1 MSTRNTLIEDNVRLL
16 EQGVALLSELPG
28 DLYPKPE
35 PSVASSGIGSH
46 VRHVIDYYRRMLAGV
61 ESGRLDYD
69 QREREERIERELEYG
84 CDRLRET
91 IRALDGLRREVPAVE
106 VPRLPA
112 AEVPRLMVKMDA
124 IDTTGRP
131 APWSTSSIERELQFV
146 MSHTVHHFAL
156 IAVILRLNGR
166 EPAEG
171 FGVAPST
178 LRYWEENPTCA
189 R

>member
-1 MSTRNTLIEDNVRLL
+1 MSTRNTLIQDNVRLL
-16 EQGVALLSELPG
+16 EQGAALLSELPP

-46 VRHVIDYYRRMLAGV
+46 VRHVIDYYRRFLSGV

-69 QREREERIERELEYG
+69 RREREERIERDLEYG
-84 CDRLRET
+84 CDQLRAT
-91 IRALDGLRREVPAVE
+91 IRALDGLRGEGDPSA
-106 VPRLPA
+106 P
-112 AEVPRLMVKMDA
+112 LMVKMDA
-124 IDTTGRP
+124 IDTASRP
-131 APWSTSSIERELQFV
+131 APWSASSVERELQFV

-166 EPAEG
+166 EPVEG

-178 LRYWEENPTCA
+178 LRYWKENPACA